1 MSHDLSFHD
10 FTIHYLG
17 EVCASLGLFMSIIY
31 LSHTRKQVVEDVVE
45 DVIEDDVEDVIEDDV
60 EEDSSDDE
68 MTFSERLDHAEEILS
83 KQLAVLRQL
92 TRIEQMTTEI
102 EIEKAKGNVLE
113 RLIAIEQKKL
123 VYKFNIT
130 DFNKFCRS
138 VYADVESN
146 SRIKKR
152 SYVIKKVGKMWRE
165 MEDEEKAVYSL

>member
-10 FTIHYLG
+10 FIIHYLG
-17 EVCASLGLFMSIIY
+17 EVCASLALFMSIIY
-31 LSHTRKQVVEDVVE
+31 LSRTRKQVVEDVVE
-45 DVIEDDVEDVIEDDV
+45 DVV
-60 EEDSSDDE
+60 EEDDSSDDE

-92 TRIEQMTTEI
+92 TRIEQMTAEI
-102 EIEKAKGNVLE
+102 EIEKAKGNVLD

-146 SRIKKR
+146 SLIKKR

>member
-10 FTIHYLG
+10 FIIHYLG
-17 EVCASLGLFMSIIY
+17 EVCASLALFMSIIY
-31 LSHTRKQVVEDVVE
+31 LSYTRKQVVEDVIE
-45 DVIEDDVEDVIEDDV
+45 DVVEDVIEDDV

>member
-17 EVCASLGLFMSIIY
+17 EVCASLALFMSIIY
-31 LSHTRKQVVEDVVE
+31 LSRTRKQVVEDV
-45 DVIEDDVEDVIEDDV
+45 VEDVIEDDV

>member
-10 FTIHYLG
+10 FIIHYLG
-17 EVCASLGLFMSIIY
+17 EVCASLALFMSIIY
-31 LSHTRKQVVEDVVE
+31 LSRTRKQVVEDV
-45 DVIEDDVEDVIEDDV
+45 VEDVIEDDV

>member
-1 MSHDLSFHD
+1 MSQDLSFHD
-10 FTIHYLG
+10 FIIHYLG

-31 LSHTRKQVVEDVVE
+31 LSRTRKQVVEDVVE
-45 DVIEDDVEDVIEDDV
+45 DVV
-60 EEDSSDDE
+60 EEDDSSDDE

-92 TRIEQMTTEI
+92 TRIDQMTAEI
-102 EIEKAKGNVLE
+102 EIEKAKGNVLD